1 MTSLSA
7 ALEARDK
14 ATPKPWSAD
23 HSTVCAGDEELA
35 DFWHNALGI
44 KQTRAN
50 ATIAAS
56 APDALDWIAKALPWV
71 REMRLHVS
79 LDPQHAE
86 IEIAELDALIAQA
99 EGKEAGG

>member
-1 MTSLSA
+1 MTHTTLSA

-14 ATPKPWSAD
+14 LEEPLRGIEQYQAWQVAKKATPA
-23 HSTVCAGDEELA
+23 
-35 DFWHNALGI
+35 
-44 KQTRAN
+44 
-50 ATIAAS
+50 
-56 APDALDWIAKALPWV
+56 ALDWIAKALPWV

-99 EGKEAGG
+99 EGKEVGE